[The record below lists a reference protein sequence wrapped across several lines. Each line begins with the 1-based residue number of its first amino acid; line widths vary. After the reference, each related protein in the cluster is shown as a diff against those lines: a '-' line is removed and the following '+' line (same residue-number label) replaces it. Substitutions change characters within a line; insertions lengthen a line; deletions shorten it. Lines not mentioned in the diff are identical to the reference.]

1 MFPKYNSKY
10 TDIGVYVNIGKFYFT
25 SIGLLM
31 VNETAHQMKSRL
43 DLHWGNANPPHID
56 IHTFI
61 WTQQQNKKKQKTNIY
76 AFSTFEHLISNSINI
91 KRWKFDICCC
101 LSLSI
106 LINLLKKVHVSIHH
120 ILLVISLEAARV
132 AQNSA
137 RKWTDL
143 SEFLSVRL
151 SSGIIMS
158 RRSVVP
164 VSRATIAAIRFR
176 LLVRYQRPNCH
187 YYCRRLT
194 TGEAVDG
201 DTHRPVMGSSV

>member
-1 MFPKYNSKY
+1 MKIRYM
-10 TDIGVYVNIGKFYFT
+10 
-25 SIGLLM
+25 LLS
-31 VNETAHQMKSRL
+31 VSF
-43 DLHWGNANPPHID
+43 HI
-56 IHTFI
+56 
-61 WTQQQNKKKQKTNIY
+61 NKLTKI
-76 AFSTFEHLISNSINI
+76 
-91 KRWKFDICCC
+91 
-101 LSLSI
+101 
-106 LINLLKKVHVSIHH
+106 VHVSIHH
-120 ILLVISLEAARV
+120 ILLVISLEAACV

-151 SSGIIMS
+151 PSGIIMS

-201 DTHRPVMGSSV
+201 DTHCKPPSCYGLQRIMTLRLM